1 MASVVVGT
9 DNIDITSIPVAV
21 VKDIERLTKDKLI
34 QKLRT
39 SDDKTSQEIQL
50 TSTLR
55 QSTTLHG
62 QSSSFVVGILN
73 DKSRQLQLRHDL
85 RNSLGTCASW
95 LNQPSMLNLLAY
107 VDFFGLRKWG
117 VKVKLRQHYQHSTS
131 LIVVACSQHQRMCC
145 AALCL
150 LVNPFDFWMT

>member
-85 RNSLGTCASW
+85 RNSLGTCAS
-95 LNQPSMLNLLAY
+95 
-107 VDFFGLRKWG
+107 
-117 VKVKLRQHYQHSTS
+117 
-131 LIVVACSQHQRMCC
+131 
-145 AALCL
+145 
-150 LVNPFDFWMT
+150 